1 MKVPGCVTGKV
12 ANSESVRF
20 GSIGSVEALDTS
32 DRTTRSL
39 QPTRRSVVRGPVGRE
54 EASGAWSYLWRN
66 TFAQTEVHT
75 YAFSVAANAIL
86 SLFPLIVILYTV
98 ARQVFHSSAMETAIG
113 VMLRYFLPTGQDF
126 VVKNMMIV
134 ANAHSG
140 VRVAAVVMLLISSS
154 GVFLPLE
161 VALNQVWGV
170 TKNRSYLRNQA
181 VSIGLALIVMCV
193 PAVGSVALTTLQH
206 GVLTLLFLGHTE
218 NLPYRLFTQ
227 GLLQASAALLSV
239 ALFFAIYWVLPNRKL
254 PAGAVLPTAIVTGL
268 LWELA
273 KRLYVAALP
282 WLDFRAV
289 YGPFATSV
297 GLMLWAFLTGL
308 LLLAGAHYSATRH
321 TLQLVHEADLEEDAK
336 SGA

>member
-1 MKVPGCVTGKV
+1 MQVQEVILRAMAKRITWWQ
-12 ANSESVRF
+12 AAEI
-20 GSIGSVEALDTS
+20 IGIS
-32 DRTTRSL
+32 DRSM
-39 QPTRRSVVRGPVGRE
+39 RRWRERYEQHGYDGLLDRRGGAPSGRRVALAQVEQVLGLYRERYFDLNVR
-54 EASGAWSYLWRN
+54 
-66 TFAQTEVHT
+66 H
-75 YAFSVAANAIL
+75 
-86 SLFPLIVILYTV
+86 
-98 ARQVFHSSAMETAIG
+98 FHEKL
-113 VMLRYFLPTGQDF
+113 LRYFLPTGQDF

-140 VRVAAVVMLLISSS
+140 VRVASVVMLLISSS

-181 VSIGLALIVMCV
+181 VSIGLALIVCV
-193 PAVGSVALTTLQH
+193 LAVGSVALTTLQH